1 MFSAFLQL
9 VFHTV
14 PLFFFVS
21 TLSSFIGI
29 LFWPYLLFLYILMLS
44 MLLKGKTSGRK
55 AAERTETA
63 RNGKA

>member
-1 MFSAFLQL
+1 
-9 VFHTV
+9 
-14 PLFFFVS
+14 
-21 TLSSFIGI
+21 
-29 LFWPYLLFLYILMLS
+29 LYILMLS

>member
-55 AAERTETA
+55 AVERTETE